1 MKFYLG
7 DYEYSTKKEFI
18 SEISSYLK
26 TAKSHII
33 TNQEMTEKLSLLLH
47 MHPSAERKIGL
58 GIKHFKVEKNTQG
71 SGSSFVA
78 VRIDGTEERF
88 SYKTCV
94 TDHIPTKRSEVLEAL
109 RFAVRDQLFAFRK
122 KLTLPIR
129 CVLSGNLIEKN
140 EDLHIDHKTPFSEL
154 VRQLLEIESTTLEK
168 LNIYGNGE
176 TLELAD
182 KELESR
188 FKKFHE
194 NKAVLQPSLM
204 KENIRKG
211 NESKKTDVEY
221 SIFNFVM

>member
-7 DYEYSTKKEFI
+7 DYEYPTKSEFI
-18 SEISSYLK
+18 REISSYLK

-47 MHPSAERKIGL
+47 MHPSSERKIGP

-88 SYKTCV
+88 SYKTCI
-94 TDHIPTKRSEVLEAL
+94 TGKIPTKRSEVLEAL

-122 KLTLPIR
+122 KLTLPIK
-129 CVLSGNLIEKN
+129 CALSGNEIEKN

-154 VRQLLEIESTTLEK
+154 VREFLKDENITLEK
-168 LNIYGNGE
+168 LNTYGNGE
-176 TLELAD
+176 YLELAD

-188 FKKFHE
+188 FRKFHE
-194 NKAVLQPSLM
+194 NNAVLQPSLM

-211 NESKKTDVEY
+211 N
-221 SIFNFVM
+221 NLNCMPAL